1 MPFHLQMLLPGL
13 LLALGYG
20 LGDIDEAGLLTG
32 ALYVGWVLSEERL
45 PSWLWWFGALAS
57 SVALAIHVAPGFSPH
72 VLGGPLQYS
81 PDAGPVWLRLSWDKA
96 LVGVTL
102 LAWWLGKAVPYDT
115 RRMLQVRPCV
125 LIAVGTLAV
134 VPALALGMRLVAL
147 QPKWPALFWTWFSLN
162 LGVAVLAEELLFRA
176 LLQRGLI
183 DRFGFWAGLLVTA
196 VLFGVAHWPFSAGFA
211 LVAAVAALGYGAIFE
226 RSGRRLSMAVALH
239 LAVNVLHVLL
249 LSYPLRL
256 S

>member
-1 MPFHLQMLLPGL
+1 MPFHLQVLLPGL

-20 LGDIDEAGLLTG
+20 LGDIDEAGLLAG
-32 ALYVGWVLSEERL
+32 ALYVGWVLSGERL

-115 RRMLQVRPCV
+115 RRIAAGQAMRADCCRYPCRSACPSVRNGISGLPAQMASTV
-125 LIAVGTLAV
+125 LD
-134 VPALALGMRLVAL
+134 LV
-147 QPKWPALFWTWFSLN
+147 FS
-162 LGVAVLAEELLFRA
+162 
-176 LLQRGLI
+176 
-183 DRFGFWAGLLVTA
+183 
-196 VLFGVAHWPFSAGFA
+196 
-211 LVAAVAALGYGAIFE
+211 
-226 RSGRRLSMAVALH
+226 
-239 LAVNVLHVLL
+239 
-249 LSYPLRL
+249 
-256 S
+256 